1 MSDSLELLLR
11 CQFNLL
17 LKLGW
22 FEAVLLSDSVC
33 IDVRAKILEF
43 MLCPDLFVDA
53 LRPHFVL
60 VVVTY
65 HNALFLFLI
74 SINS

>member
-22 FEAVLLSDSVC
+22 FEAVLLSDGVS
-33 IDVRAKILEF
+33 IDVRAKILEL

-65 HNALFLFLI
+65 HNVLFLFFNI
-74 SINS
+74 Y

>member
-22 FEAVLLSDSVC
+22 FEAVLLSDSVS
-33 IDVRAKILEF
+33 IDVRAKILEL

-65 HNALFLFLI
+65 HNVLFLFFNI
-74 SINS
+74 Y

>member
-22 FEAVLLSDSVC
+22 FEAVLLSDSVS
-33 IDVRAKILEF
+33 IDVRAKILEL

-65 HNALFLFLI
+65 HNVLFLFVNI
-74 SINS
+74 Y